1 MNKKGALELS
11 FGMIFAII
19 LIAVFIAFAF
29 FGIKKFLVVQDL
41 VKYKG
46 FTEDLQSDVNKV
58 WKSAQ
63 ASNQVHYSLPS
74 KITEV
79 CFENQEK
86 RNLLFYP
93 RSSEF
98 PSQTIINLNNLEM
111 FVNSEEPICFNN
123 TGGTVTMTLSK
134 EYSQNLVTIK

>member
-1 MNKKGALELS
+1 MNKKGAMELS

-29 FGIKKFLVVQDL
+29 FGIKKILVVQDL
-41 VKYKG
+41 VKYRA

-79 CFENQEK
+79 CFENK
-86 RNLLFYP
+86 ATRNLIFYP
-93 RSSEF
+93 RNSDF
-98 PSQTIINLNNLEM
+98 QPQTIINLNNLEM
-111 FVNSEEPICFNN
+111 FTDESSTPCFKNKA
-123 TGGTVTMTLSK
+123 GTVTMTLFK